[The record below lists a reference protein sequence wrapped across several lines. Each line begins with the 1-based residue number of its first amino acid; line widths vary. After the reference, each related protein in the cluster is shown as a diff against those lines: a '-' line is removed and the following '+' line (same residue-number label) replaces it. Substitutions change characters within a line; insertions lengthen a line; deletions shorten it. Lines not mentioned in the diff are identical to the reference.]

1 MSVNSPKLKNASLA
15 YLLLISTSLLGCTNI
30 TNQPAPRILDIDSTS
45 FAKYWVA
52 KDKLIHWQKSLHT
65 TSEVDIE
72 LTGTQYLV
80 SFVVDSDGQ
89 MQQLEIINSTTGEL
103 LDKARTA
110 KASEQQFH
118 PTVQNSS
125 HQAVRISTSFRL

>member
-1 MSVNSPKLKNASLA
+1 MSVISPKLKNASL
-15 YLLLISTSLLGCTNI
+15 LLLMSMSLLGCANI
-30 TNQPAPRILDIDSTS
+30 ANQPAPRILDIDSTS

-65 TSEVDIE
+65 NAEIDAE
-72 LTGTQYLV
+72 LAGTQYLV
-80 SFVVDSDGQ
+80 SFVIDSDGQ

-118 PTVQNSS
+118 PTVRNSAN
-125 HQAVRISTSFRL
+125 QAVRINTSFRL